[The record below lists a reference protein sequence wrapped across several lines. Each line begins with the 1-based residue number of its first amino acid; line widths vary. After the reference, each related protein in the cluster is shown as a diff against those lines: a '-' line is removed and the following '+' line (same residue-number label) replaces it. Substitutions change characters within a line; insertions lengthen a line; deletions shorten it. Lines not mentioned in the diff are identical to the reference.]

1 MTRSP
6 LEGTLRERI
15 FAVVARIPAGRVAS
29 YGHVA
34 VLAGSPG
41 AARAVG
47 WALASTPDGNNLPW
61 QRVVNAGG
69 RISSRGEPAWEAVQ
83 RALLEAEGVTFDAS
97 GRIDLDRYGW
107 EPDLEPDA

>member
-1 MTRSP
+1 
-6 LEGTLRERI
+6 
-15 FAVVARIPAGRVAS
+15 
-29 YGHVA
+29 
-34 VLAGSPG
+34 
-41 AARAVG
+41 VG

-107 EPDLEPDA
+107 EPELDNADI